1 MFSSTSPATVRSKAG
16 AILRVTSGNFLEQFD
31 FFLFGFYATYI
42 AHTFFPASSE
52 FASLMMTF
60 AVFGA
65 GFLMRPVGAIV
76 LGAYIDKVG
85 RRKGLIVTLSIMAAG
100 TFLIVLI
107 PSYQSIGLWAPLLVL
122 TGRLLQGFSAGAELG
137 GVSVYLAEIATPGR
151 KGFYTSW
158 QSGSQQVAIMV
169 AAAMGFALNALMEE
183 SAIREWGWRIPFLFG
198 CLIVPF
204 IFFLRRKLEETEEFS
219 ARRHHLEM
227 RQVFK
232 TLLGNWQVVVA
243 GMLMVAMTTTA
254 FYLITVYAPTFGKKV
269 LMLSASDSLL
279 VTLLVAISNFIWLPV
294 GGALSDRFGRK
305 PVLIAMTLLALA
317 SSYPALTLLADAPSF
332 SMMLSVL
339 LWLSFLYGLYNGAMI
354 PALTEIMPAEVR
366 VAGFSLAYSLA
377 TAIFGGFTPVM
388 STALIEYTGDKASP
402 GYWMSFAAEVKVMIS
417 GGFKAALEKLAPE
430 YERQTGDTIVII
442 PGPSMGATP
451 QAIPNRLARGEKAD
465 VVIMVGDAL
474 AKLEKTSQTQPGSR
488 TELADSPV
496 GMVVKKGA
504 DVPDISSEAT
514 LRNALL
520 QASSI
525 AYSDSASGRYVSQTL
540 FKKLGIEKE
549 AAAKATMVERIP
561 VASEV
566 AKGKYAV
573 GFQQARSP
581 VTLNILTRGK
591 RC

>member
-1 MFSSTSPATVRSKAG
+1 MHSTTSQMSTRDRIG

-65 GFLMRPVGAIV
+65 GFLMRPIGAIV

-85 RRKGLIVTLSIMAAG
+85 RRKGLIVTLSIMATG

-107 PSYQSIGLWAPLLVL
+107 PSYQTIGLWAPLLVL
-122 TGRLLQGFSAGAELG
+122 IGRLLQGFSAGAELG

-169 AAAMGFALNALMEE
+169 AAAMGFALNAVLEQ
-183 SAIREWGWRIPFLFG
+183 SAISDWGWRIPFVFG

-204 IFFLRRKLEETEEFS
+204 IFILRRKLEETQEFT
-219 ARRHHLEM
+219 ARRHHLAM
-227 RQVFK
+227 RQVFA
-232 TLLGNWQVVVA
+232 TLLANWQVVIA
-243 GMLMVAMTTTA
+243 RMMMVAMTTTA

-279 VTLLVAISNFIWLPV
+279 VTLLVAISNFFWLPV
-294 GGALSDRFGRK
+294 GGALSDRFGRR

-317 SSYPALTLLADAPSF
+317 TAWPALTLLANAPSF
-332 SMMLSVL
+332 LMMLSVL
-339 LWLSFLYGLYNGAMI
+339 LWLSFIYGMYNGAMI

-377 TAIFGGFTPVM
+377 TAVFGGFTPVI

-402 GYWMSFAAEVKVMIS
+402 GYWMSFAAICGLLATCYLYRRSAV
-417 GGFKAALEKLAPE
+417 AL
-430 YERQTGDTIVII
+430 QT
-442 PGPSMGATP
+442 
-451 QAIPNRLARGEKAD
+451 AR
-465 VVIMVGDAL
+465 
-474 AKLEKTSQTQPGSR
+474 
-488 TELADSPV
+488 
-496 GMVVKKGA
+496 
-504 DVPDISSEAT
+504 
-514 LRNALL
+514 
-520 QASSI
+520 
-525 AYSDSASGRYVSQTL
+525 
-540 FKKLGIEKE
+540 
-549 AAAKATMVERIP
+549 
-561 VASEV
+561 
-566 AKGKYAV
+566 
-573 GFQQARSP
+573 
-581 VTLNILTRGK
+581 
-591 RC
+591 